1 MLHRITFEPQYTG
14 GDTTRSKSLRQ
25 ASTQLCVEGIKVVV
39 ILSSLQHLLYRL
51 IAYGTFPAIRCH
63 SSIHAWTECLHLLV
77 SATNNASEDQTTK
90 HQPKL
95 NPSIVD
101 KLTPHLVYATSIH
114 PHSASL
120 PLTHSLLI
128 RPSTC
133 TAHTDSSTLHVQP
146 EDKPDY
152 RLVTGMHTPKSVH
165 DEIHGHKLGSC
176 THVYGL
182 ARSRTWSLQTM
193 HRCKR
198 HSTRVTNYLI
208 RESYT
213 SE

>member
-51 IAYGTFPAIRCH
+51 IAYATFLPIRCH

-90 HQPKL
+90 HQPKS

-114 PHSASL
+114 PLSASL
-120 PLTHSLLI
+120 PLTRSLLI

-146 EDKPDY
+146 EDKP
-152 RLVTGMHTPKSVH
+152 
-165 DEIHGHKLGSC
+165 
-176 THVYGL
+176 
-182 ARSRTWSLQTM
+182 
-193 HRCKR
+193 
-198 HSTRVTNYLI
+198 N
-208 RESYT
+208 
-213 SE
+213 